1 MIKTILGVL
10 GLVVIG
16 TMCLIL
22 FCACIVSSWSDK
34 DGR

>member
-16 TMCLIL
+16 VMSLIL
-22 FCACIVSSWSDK
+22 FCACIVSGWSDNN
-34 DGR
+34 

>member
-1 MIKTILGVL
+1 MIKTILAIF

-22 FCACIVSSWSDK
+22 FCACIVSSWSDNNE
-34 DGR
+34 